1 MAKLAAGEAFLAVAS
16 DVANAITLEA
26 SFGLSGLTV
35 ATKMAGLT
43 AVITT
48 LLISSLRPSFRT
60 LVRYVPNLATNET
73 LCTRLLLATG
83 TVAADVTGFITDVAE
98 AIVLGAV
105 ASHVASLGAV
115 IARGFVAAR
124 GRSSCITVIVGA
136 VPTDVARFV
145 AHVADAVRLW
155 AIPRHMSRLGAVV
168 ARIATT
174 DDCVGS
180 SSIPHGGSIPDIRGR
195 GTVPG
200 DVTNT
205 ITPVATI
212 INLLAVTGK
221 VTRSVALVALLSRS
235 RSCSSYTYLRWTF
248 SCKMS
253 HAIAFVAL

>member
-1 MAKLAAGEAFLAVAS
+1 MAKLAAREAFLAVAS

-73 LCTRLLLATG
+73 LCTRLLLSTG
-83 TVAADVTGFITDVAE
+83 TVAADV
-98 AIVLGAV
+98 
-105 ASHVASLGAV
+105 
-115 IARGFVAAR
+115 
-124 GRSSCITVIVGA
+124 
-136 VPTDVARFV
+136 ARFV
-145 AHVADAVRLW
+145 ADVADAVRLW
-155 AIPRHMSRLGAVV
+155 AVPRHMSRLGAVV

-195 GTVPG
+195 GAVPG
-200 DVTNT
+200 NVTNA

-221 VTRSVALVALLSRS
+221 VTRSVALVTLLSRS
-235 RSCSSYTYLRWTF
+235 RSCSSHTYLRWTF

-253 HAIAFVAL
+253 HAIALV